1 MSREIREKLMTIID
15 IASVDYECSDKQK
28 AKIKYLAKDIMLNLD
43 FNPTADDNPSK
54 QKALVVRLL
63 HIVDE
68 IKSTV
73 YKRNEKI
80 KQGRVGSSY
89 LLSDWCGLYNKYLEL
104 ISRITI
110 EYEEQDL
117 TSMFVPTFSDFE
129 EWKNESKRSKI

>member
-1 MSREIREKLMTIID
+1 MTIID

-28 AKIKYLAKDIMLNLD
+28 AKIKYLAKDILLNLD

-73 YKRNEKI
+73 YNRNEKLS
-80 KQGRVGSSY
+80 QGWQDRSY
-89 LLSDWCGLYNKYLEL
+89 LLSAWCGLYNKYLEL

-110 EYEEQDL
+110 EYEEQYL
-117 TSMFVPTFSDFE
+117 AEMFVPTFSDFE

>member
-1 MSREIREKLMTIID
+1 MTIID

-28 AKIKYLAKDIMLNLD
+28 SKIKYLAKDILLNLD
-43 FNPTADDNPSK
+43 CNPTVDDNPSK
-54 QKALVVRLL
+54 QKALVIRLL
-63 HIVDE
+63 HVVDE

-80 KQGRVGSSY
+80 KQGWVNSSY

-110 EYEEQDL
+110 EYEEQCL
-117 TSMFVPTFSDFE
+117 AEMFVPTFSDFE